1 MQAST
6 SRKSCRLSVPAFSS
20 ASNLKTPVPE
30 PMSWPRYLLLSI
42 GPPETTTAGRSQL
55 AAPMT
60 REGVVLSQPH
70 NSTTPSMGFARIDS
84 STSMLTRFR
93 KSIAVGRRFVSPN
106 DITGN
111 SRGRP
116 PASHTPR
123 LTCSAIWRKW
133 ARREFRPGVADT
145 DDRPPV
151 KDMIGKTLIA
161 HPASVYETVFVC
173 LPKPC
178 GGAILPLLVGHG
190 RDVDNMLTIVLTY
203 AKQVNTLS
211 LRIAEQTP
219 PPGCTKE
226 MDFCRR
232 MAR

>member
-1 MQAST
+1 
-6 SRKSCRLSVPAFSS
+6 
-20 ASNLKTPVPE
+20 
-30 PMSWPRYLLLSI
+30 
-42 GPPETTTAGRSQL
+42 
-55 AAPMT
+55 
-60 REGVVLSQPH
+60 
-70 NSTTPSMGFARIDS
+70 
-84 STSMLTRFR
+84 MLTRFR

-116 PASHTPR
+116 PDSHSFPYAP
-123 LTCSAIWRKW
+123 LDVFGNLAKMGI